1 MERVLNGIVM
11 VLAAIFET
19 LESILGWILSAIA
32 FVIELVLCVP
42 VIGRLLA
49 WVLAIVQMLYL
60 FVFGILDTIMGL
72 CGLRPEK
79 KLRVC
84 TIILADENGQPL
96 TAAASLVPLLQN
108 AVDVFKQ
115 EANVRV
121 VPAGPFHYTSPF
133 GSNETATEDWIQ
145 VRNKPS
151 RKRILDLGGEVAS
164 LAADLI
170 DIGGDYN
177 LMANTEYFYPAWRRV
192 IGYGA
197 PITVLAIRSMGQ
209 GIGRSLGP
217 LTDYLVIDA
226 SGGGDN
232 TLIAHEMGHACYL
245 WHVSNSGLMH
255 PYSGRGTSLNWWQRS
270 IVRSSRHV
278 TYF

>member
-11 VLAAIFET
+11 VLGAIIET
-19 LESILGWILSAIA
+19 LESIVGWVLSAVA
-32 FVIELVLCVP
+32 FLIELVLSVP
-42 VIGRLLA
+42 IIGRLLA
-49 WVLAIVQMLYL
+49 WILGIVQMIYL
-60 FVFGILDTIMGL
+60 FVLGILDTIIEW

-84 TIILADENGQPL
+84 TIILADENGQPV
-96 TAAASLVPLLQN
+96 TSAGTVVPMLQK
-108 AVDVFKQ
+108 AIDVFKQ

-121 VPAGPFHYTSPF
+121 VPVGPFHYTSPF
-133 GSNETATEDWIQ
+133 GSNETASEDWVH
-145 VRNKPS
+145 VRSKPS

-177 LMANTEYFYPAWRRV
+177 MITNTGCFYPTWRRV

-197 PITVLAIRSMGQ
+197 PITVVAIRSMGQ

-217 LTDYLVIDA
+217 LTDYLVIDV
-226 SGGGDN
+226 SGGDD

-245 WHVSNSGLMH
+245 WHVENGGLMH
-255 PYSGRGTSLNWWQRS
+255 PDGSRGTSLSWWQRS

>member
-11 VLAAIFET
+11 VIGAIIET
-19 LESILGWILSAIA
+19 VESILGWVLSAIA
-32 FVIELVLCVP
+32 LIIELVLCVP

-49 WVLAIVQMLYL
+49 WILGIVQMLYL
-60 FVFGILDTIMGL
+60 FVLGILDTIMEW

-84 TIILADENGQPL
+84 TFILSDENGQPV
-96 TAAASLVPLLQN
+96 TSPGSVVPLLQR
-108 AVDVFKQ
+108 AIDVFKQ

-121 VPAGPFHYTSPF
+121 VPVGPFHYTSPF
-133 GSNETATEDWIQ
+133 GSNETASEDWIK
-145 VRNKPS
+145 VLDKPS

-164 LAADLI
+164 LFSDLI

-177 LMANTEYFYPAWRRV
+177 LIAATRCFYPNWRRV
-192 IGYGA
+192 VGYGA
-197 PITVLAIRSMGQ
+197 PITVLAIRSMGA

-217 LTDYLVIDA
+217 LTDYLVIDV
-226 SGGGDN
+226 SGGDDM
-232 TLIAHEMGHACYL
+232 LIAHEMGHACYL
-245 WHVSNSGLMH
+245 WHLSNNGLMH

-270 IVRSSRHV
+270 IIRSSRHV

>member
-1 MERVLNGIVM
+1 MERVLNVIVM
-11 VLAAIFET
+11 IVGVILET
-19 LESILGWILSAIA
+19 LESIFGWALSAIA
-32 FVIELVLCVP
+32 FVVELVLSVP
-42 VIGRLLA
+42 IIGRLLA
-49 WVLAIVQMLYL
+49 WILALVQMIYL
-60 FVFGILDTIMGL
+60 FVIGILDTIAGL

-84 TIILADENGQPL
+84 TIILADENGQPIVS
-96 TAAASLVPLLQN
+96 AATLVPLLQE
-108 AVDVFKQ
+108 AIDVFKQ

-121 VPAGPFHYTSPF
+121 VPVAPFHYTSPF

-145 VRNKPS
+145 VRDKPS
-151 RKRILDLGGEVAS
+151 RQRILELGGEVAT
-164 LAADLI
+164 LVADLI

-177 LMANTEYFYPAWRRV
+177 LIANTGCFYPTWRRV
-192 IGYGA
+192 VGYGA
-197 PITVLAIRSMGQ
+197 PITVLAIRSMGE

-217 LTDYLVIDA
+217 LTDYLVIDG
-226 SGGGDN
+226 SGSGDV

-245 WHVSNSGLMH
+245 WHVNNGGLMH
-255 PYSGRGTSLNWWQRS
+255 PDGSRGTSLNWWQVS